1 MEMVELVIGFVV
13 SMAILIGIY
22 NSMGTEKKPAKKD
35 YSNEELS
42 RAFARGCAKALWG
55 TNKK

>member
-13 SMAILIGIY
+13 SAGLLIAIY

-35 YSNEELS
+35 YSSEEMS
-42 RAFARGCAKALWG
+42 RAFARGCVHCLFG
-55 TNKK
+55 SPKK